1 MLRLLLL
8 YPLVASIMAPLPVDD
23 EPKPATVEVMLNQ
36 NGEVVKEDVKGPP
49 TASSFVYYY
58 PQNYATTNYADTVF
72 TIDLNP
78 DSDLKL
84 AAPDDALRAQLKLPR
99 GRGLVATSVR
109 VHGPAWEAGVREN
122 DILMTL
128 DDVYLDKPEDLEQ
141 KLKQAGDKRLTLSL
155 LRKGM
160 TVDLNVQPEVRIT
173 LGPVPSETTT
183 FWIGV
188 NVTALEPALRAQLD
202 IPDHQGLVVTA
213 VTDGSP
219 AAKSDLKVNDVIL
232 TVAGTLQMDQGGLSE
247 VVQKNGDKP
256 LAIEYLRERMRHT
269 TQITPEKKATKLR
282 VTRVREPFLGA
293 TVMRPGVV
301 QNDQL
306 HPNLARQGLF
316 WSNNLKSTAP
326 GQGLGVRS
334 LSTTAQAPS
343 APDKRIDEMA
353 SEIKELRQAID
364 GLRKALE
371 DRK

>member
-1 MLRLLLL
+1 MLRLLLF
-8 YPLVASIMAPLPVDD
+8 PLVASILAPLPVDD
-23 EPKPATVEVMLNQ
+23 EPKPATVEVLLNQ
-36 NGEVVKEDVKGPP
+36 NGVEVKEDVKGPP
-49 TASSFVYYY
+49 TASSFIYY
-58 PQNYATTNYADTVF
+58 PQNYATTNYAPAGTVFTGAGQAF

-84 AAPDDALRAQLKLPR
+84 VAPDDALRAQLKLPR

-188 NVTALEPALRAQLD
+188 NVAALEPALRAQLD

-213 VTDGSP
+213 VADGSP

-232 TVAGTLQMDQGGLSE
+232 TVAGKLQMDQGGLSE

-269 TQITPEKKATKLR
+269 TQITPEKKATKFR

-301 QNDQL
+301 QNDASASFAWRQAVGHYRDEL
-306 HPNLARQGLF
+306 SKHNPKSVAGVDASAR
-316 WSNNLKSTAP
+316 
-326 GQGLGVRS
+326 
-334 LSTTAQAPS
+334 
-343 APDKRIDEMA
+343 RIDEMA